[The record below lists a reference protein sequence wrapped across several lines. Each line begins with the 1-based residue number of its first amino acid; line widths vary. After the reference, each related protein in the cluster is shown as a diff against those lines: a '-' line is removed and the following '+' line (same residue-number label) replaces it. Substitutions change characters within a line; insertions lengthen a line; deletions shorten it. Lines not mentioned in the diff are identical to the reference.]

1 MTLERLS
8 NGMTEV
14 RLGLPHWNK
23 FLSNKDYLSIQD
35 RSKHIIKVIA
45 YLVDALLMH

>member
-1 MTLERLS
+1 MALERLS

-14 RLGLPHWNK
+14 MSSLPHWNK

-35 RSKHIIKVIA
+35 KSEHIIKIIA
-45 YLVDALLMH
+45 YFVDALLMH